1 MAKKEQ
7 KEKSIEETL
16 WESANKLRGSVE
28 PSEYK
33 HVVLSLIFLK
43 YAFDRFVER
52 RDELIAEG
60 KEAFVNQP
68 VFYNAKNVFYLSEA
82 SRWDYLMENAK
93 QNDIAIKIDAA
104 LAQVEKDNLALK
116 GALPSNYYS
125 GLGLDRTKLASLL
138 DVIGKIDT
146 QKDRE
151 HDLIGRVYEYFLG
164 KFAIAEGKG
173 KGEYYTPKTI
183 VNLIAEMI
191 QPYRGKI
198 YDPCCGSG
206 GMFVQSM
213 KFIEAHHGNK
223 KDISVYGQE
232 YTNTTYKLAKM
243 NLAIRGIAC
252 NLGEKAADT
261 FHDDQHKDLK
271 ADFIMANP
279 PFNQKAWRAEN
290 ELTNDPRWHG
300 YDVPPTSNANYGWI
314 LNIVSKLSTNG
325 MAGFLLANGALSG
338 DGTELNIR
346 RQLLKN
352 HLVEA
357 IVILPRN
364 MFYSTDISVTL
375 WILAGNRK
383 ARTVEQN
390 GELVKYRNRENEVL
404 FIDLR
409 QWGEPFE
416 KKYIQFT
423 LEQISQIAENF
434 HNWQREGYEQTYR
447 NVPEYCYS
455 ATLEEIEGKGWSLV
469 PSKYIE
475 FKSRDEGI
483 DFDSKMKELQAEMK
497 ELLKQKYDGYHFSEK
512 MTDIYN
518 PFSLLNSFAQQRLDD
533 YWFRSGTP
541 SYLLR
546 LLNHSEENLDEL
558 TNRYYEPQEFVD
570 YKATVEKPLPM
581 IYQSGY
587 LTIKD
592 YKPRRGT
599 FLLDFPNN
607 EVKAGF
613 VSLVASEY
621 LKPQKQSVNSWLQDI
636 LDALEDG
643 KPDTLRQLFTSFL
656 ADIPYTMRRKNDER
670 ERERY
675 FHYTFYLIFRLV
687 SVYTVYTEKEQ
698 SEGRVDCIVEVPDYV
713 YIFEFKL
720 DGTAEEA
727 LRQIEEKGYARPYE
741 GDKRTLYKIGVS
753 FSSQT
758 GTVEQWE
765 WI

>member
-1 MAKKEQ
+1 MAKKIQ
-7 KEKSIEETL
+7 KEKNIEETL

-52 RDELIAEG
+52 RNELIAEG
-60 KEAFVNQP
+60 KEAFVDQS
-68 VFYNAKNVFYLSEA
+68 VFYNAKNVFYLSEV
-82 SRWDYLMENAK
+82 SRWDNLMENAK

-104 LAQVEKDNLALK
+104 LAQVEKDNPALK

-146 QKDRE
+146 QKDKE

-279 PFNQKAWRAEN
+279 PFNQKAWRADN
-290 ELTNDPRWHG
+290 ELTGDPRWHG

-314 LNIVSKLSTNG
+314 LNIVSKLSANG

-390 GELVKYRNRENEVL
+390 GQLVKYRNRENEVL

-423 LEQISQIAENF
+423 QEQISQIAENF
-434 HNWQREGYEQTYR
+434 HNWQREGYKQTYQ

-455 ATLEEIEGKGWSLV
+455 ATLEEIEAKGWSLV

-483 DFDSKMKELQAEMK
+483 DFDSRMKELQAEMK
-497 ELLKQKYDGYHFSEK
+497 ELLKQ
-512 MTDIYN
+512 
-518 PFSLLNSFAQQRLDD
+518 
-533 YWFRSGTP
+533 
-541 SYLLR
+541 
-546 LLNHSEENLDEL
+546 EEES
-558 TNRYYEPQEFVD
+558 
-570 YKATVEKPLPM
+570 K
-581 IYQSGY
+581 
-587 LTIKD
+587 KD
-592 YKPRRGT
+592 
-599 FLLDFPNN
+599 LLD
-607 EVKAGF
+607 
-613 VSLVASEY
+613 
-621 LKPQKQSVNSWLQDI
+621 
-636 LDALEDG
+636 
-643 KPDTLRQLFTSFL
+643 LF
-656 ADIPYTMRRKNDER
+656 
-670 ERERY
+670 
-675 FHYTFYLIFRLV
+675 
-687 SVYTVYTEKEQ
+687 KEL
-698 SEGRVDCIVEVPDYV
+698 GY
-713 YIFEFKL
+713 
-720 DGTAEEA
+720 G
-727 LRQIEEKGYARPYE
+727 IE
-741 GDKRTLYKIGVS
+741 
-753 FSSQT
+753 
-758 GTVEQWE
+758 
-765 WI
+765 

>member
-1 MAKKEQ
+1 MAKKQQ

-16 WESANKLRGSVE
+16 WDSANKLRGSVE

-43 YAFDRFVER
+43 YAYDRFVER
-52 RDELIAEG
+52 RYELIADH
-60 KEAFVNQP
+60 KEAFADQP
-68 VFYNAKNVFYLSEA
+68 VFYNAKNVFYLNEI

-104 LAQVEKDNLALK
+104 LAQVEKDNSSLK

-146 QKDRE
+146 QKDKE

-252 NLGEKAADT
+252 NLGERAADT

-279 PFNQKAWRAEN
+279 PFNQKSWRAEN
-290 ELTNDPRWHG
+290 ELTNDPRWQG

-314 LNIVSKLSTNG
+314 LNIVSKLSANG

-390 GELVKYRNRENEVL
+390 GELVNYRNRENEVL

-416 KKYIQFT
+416 KKYIQFSG
-423 LEQISQIAENF
+423 EQIAQIAENF

-455 ATLEEIEGKGWSLV
+455 ATLEEIEAKGWSLV

-475 FKSRDEGI
+475 FKNRDEGI
-483 DFDSKMKELQAEMK
+483 DFDTKMTQLQSDMQELFRQEEESKRELSNLFKELGYK
-497 ELLKQKYDGYHFSEK
+497 LL
-512 MTDIYN
+512 
-518 PFSLLNSFAQQRLDD
+518 
-533 YWFRSGTP
+533 
-541 SYLLR
+541 
-546 LLNHSEENLDEL
+546 
-558 TNRYYEPQEFVD
+558 
-570 YKATVEKPLPM
+570 
-581 IYQSGY
+581 
-587 LTIKD
+587 
-592 YKPRRGT
+592 
-599 FLLDFPNN
+599 
-607 EVKAGF
+607 
-613 VSLVASEY
+613 
-621 LKPQKQSVNSWLQDI
+621 
-636 LDALEDG
+636 
-643 KPDTLRQLFTSFL
+643 
-656 ADIPYTMRRKNDER
+656 
-670 ERERY
+670 
-675 FHYTFYLIFRLV
+675 
-687 SVYTVYTEKEQ
+687 
-698 SEGRVDCIVEVPDYV
+698 
-713 YIFEFKL
+713 
-720 DGTAEEA
+720 
-727 LRQIEEKGYARPYE
+727 
-741 GDKRTLYKIGVS
+741 
-753 FSSQT
+753 
-758 GTVEQWE
+758 
-765 WI
+765 